1 MAMGQDTRQ
10 LVEQHM
16 NLVNGLAVQLHRGI
30 AKGLELE
37 DLVAYGTK
45 GLIEAAERFD
55 ARHGATFSTFA
66 YYRVKGAMMDGV
78 RTMGWYSRADY
89 ARYRAEERVNQYLRV
104 ESDRT
109 PESTFEAEDSED
121 LMAGLA
127 HVLDAVAS
135 IHIVSIDAA
144 ATVSDDSLPSVEET
158 LGEKQ
163 SDARVRAAV
172 HSLPEKERQLME
184 LYYFGGKTLEEAGLS
199 IGLSKSW
206 ASRLH
211 TRAVDLLRKE
221 LVRQDLVVG

>member
-1 MAMGQDTRQ
+1 MGQDTRQ
-10 LVEQHM
+10 LVDQHM

-37 DLVAYGTK
+37 DLVAYGAK

-89 ARYRAEERVNQYLRV
+89 ARYRAEERVTQYLRV

-109 PESTFEAEDSED
+109 PESAFEAEDSED

-144 ATVSDDSLPSVEET
+144 ATVADDTLPSVEET

-163 SDARVRAAV
+163 SDARVRTAV
-172 HSLPEKERQLME
+172 RRLPEKERQLME
-184 LYYFGGKTLEEAGLS
+184 LYYFGGKTLEEAGQS

-211 TRAVDLLRKE
+211 SRAVDLLRKE
-221 LVRQDLVVG
+221 LVR